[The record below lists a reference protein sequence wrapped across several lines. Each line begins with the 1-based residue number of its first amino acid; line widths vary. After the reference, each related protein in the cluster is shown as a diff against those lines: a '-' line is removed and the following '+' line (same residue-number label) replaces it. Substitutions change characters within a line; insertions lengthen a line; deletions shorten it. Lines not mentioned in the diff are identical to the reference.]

1 MKIRNLLAH
10 LASIGLVLTFGL
22 VSPANAAPTSSI
34 DTSAARQYALT
45 LCASESE
52 LDCVESFGFLDSA
65 NKYVPGVL
73 ESQSPPGSYTSAQ
86 GNQMD
91 SRTMKFS
98 AQVDGKLTSA
108 DVEVPLQS
116 PRYRLWQNT
125 DGTWHYGASLRP
137 WVESPDLENIKV
149 RLLVRTS
156 FLKPQNIQLVA
167 DESDFKH
174 TKIEGGNLWLF
185 EGKGT
190 KVSTYTHSY
199 DSPDRQD
206 FSAQADVDTRTL
218 HFIIHHAD
226 SNMAYGYW
234 PARCAD
240 KGYSVQAFN
249 SNAAGEPYW
258 DSRNKS
264 LSFAVPS
271 PHLMASGKP
280 QVGFFKLWTTDA
292 YMNCQWIGN
301 TLATANNIT
310 IQIVNSD
317 GSEQI
322 ATSSVIHKNGQLY
335 VSSSGFHYS
344 APTIRVK
351 DASKPFAVSKKK
363 TIVCVNTKNS
373 KVTKK
378 VTAISPKC
386 PAGYKIKK

>member
-1 MKIRNLLAH
+1 MKIRNLVANI
-10 LASIGLVLTFGL
+10 ASIGLVLTLGL
-22 VSPANAAPTSSI
+22 TPANAASTSSI
-34 DTSAARQYALT
+34 DTSSARQYALSM
-45 LCASESE
+45 CASESE

-73 ESQSPPGSYTSAQ
+73 ESQSPLSSHTSPE

-91 SRTMKFS
+91 SRFMNFT
-98 AQVDGKLTSA
+98 AQVDGKLASA
-108 DVEVPLQS
+108 QVEVPLQS
-116 PRYRLWQNT
+116 PRYRLWKNE

-137 WVESPDLENIKV
+137 WVDSPDLENTKI
-149 RLLVRTS
+149 RLVVRTS
-156 FLKPQNIQLVA
+156 YLKPQNIQLVA

-174 TKIEGGNLWLF
+174 TKISGGNVWLF

-190 KVSTYTHSY
+190 SVSVYTHSF
-199 DSPDRQD
+199 DSPDRRD
-206 FSAQADVDTRTL
+206 FSAQADVDTKTL

-226 SNMAYGYW
+226 ENLNYGYW

-249 SNAAGEPYW
+249 SNSAGEPYW
-258 DSRNKS
+258 DSRNQS
-264 LSFAVPS
+264 LNFAVPS

-322 ATSSVIHKNGQLY
+322 ATSSVIHKDGQLF
-335 VSSSGFHYS
+335 VSAAGFHYS

-351 DASKPFAVSKKK
+351 DASKPVVIAKKK
-363 TIVCVNTKNS
+363 TITCVSKKNS
-373 KVTKK
+373 KITKK
-378 VTAISPKC
+378 VTALAPKC
-386 PAGYKIKK
+386 PTGYKLKK

>member
-1 MKIRNLLAH
+1 MKTQILLAYV
-10 LASIGLVLTFGL
+10 ASTSLVISLGLVTP
-22 VSPANAAPTSSI
+22 VQAAPTSSI
-34 DTSAARQYALT
+34 DITASRQYALSM
-45 LCASESE
+45 CSNDAEM
-52 LDCVESFGFLDSA
+52 DCVESFGFIDSA
-65 NKYVPGVL
+65 DNYVPGVL
-73 ESQSPPGSYTSAQ
+73 ESQNAGASYTSSQ

-91 SRTMKFS
+91 SRFMKFS
-98 AQVDGKLTSA
+98 AEVDGKVTSV
-108 DVEVPLQS
+108 DLEVPLQS
-116 PRYRLWQNT
+116 PRYRLWQNA
-125 DGTWHYGASLRP
+125 DGSWHYGASLRP
-137 WVESPDLENIKV
+137 RVHSPNLENIKV
-149 RLLVRTS
+149 RVAVRTS

-174 TKIEGGNLWLF
+174 TKIQGGNLWLF

-190 KVSTYTHSY
+190 KVSAYTHSF
-199 DSPDRQD
+199 DSPERKN

-226 SNMAYGYW
+226 SNLQYGYW

-240 KGYSVQAFN
+240 HGYSVQAFN
-249 SNAAGEPYW
+249 SFAAGEPYW

-264 LSFAVPS
+264 LNFAVPS
-271 PHLMASGKP
+271 PHLTASGEP

-322 ATSSVIHKNGQLY
+322 ATSSVVHKNGQLY
-335 VSSSGFHYS
+335 VSAAGFHYS

-351 DASKPFAVSKKK
+351 DASKPVAVAKRK
-363 TIVCVNTKNS
+363 TIVCVSNKNS
-373 KVTKK
+373 RITKK
-378 VTAISPKC
+378 VTALTPRCPK
-386 PAGYKIKK
+386 GFKVKK